1 MIRKWLLSMF
11 DGEERILPASKMKYQ
26 NVKASTSQMKTL
38 GHGVWKVRKQNGC
51 TRIKRLK

>member
-38 GHGVWKVRKQNGC
+38 GYGVWKVRKQNGC
-51 TRIKRLK
+51 TRIQRLK